1 MHIQFPCTKNQL
13 NFVPAGWLI
22 DLNNSEAF
30 LIDQAVT
37 CLCLFA
43 LSRGEYAL
51 AADTSRYVLKRQGSV
66 ADAGIWI
73 MRGLA
78 FLGMGG

>member
-1 MHIQFPCTKNQL
+1 MCTGL
-13 NFVPAGWLI
+13 YLYLL
-22 DLNNSEAF
+22 DLNESESF
-30 LIDQAVT
+30 LVDQTVN

-43 LSRGEYAL
+43 LSRGEYAV
-51 AADTSRYVLKRQGSV
+51 ASDASRYVLKRQGSL

-78 FLGMGG
+78 FAGMGETTR